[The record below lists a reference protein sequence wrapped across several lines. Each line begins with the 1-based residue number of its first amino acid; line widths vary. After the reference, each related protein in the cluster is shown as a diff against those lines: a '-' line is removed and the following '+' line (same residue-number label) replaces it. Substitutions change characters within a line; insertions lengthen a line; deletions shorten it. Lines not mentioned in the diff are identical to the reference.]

1 MAMMT
6 RYLNVLEYLLI
17 AAGVVVA
24 FISAFEPQPAEGYY
38 LHAGILLVGLLP
50 YFVYSLAVALM
61 DRALVTL
68 HGVVLLAIHIWMA
81 AVVRF
86 VPGEAYGISLLVYG
100 PLVLSLALI
109 PLVILALRQPWKMPE
124 PE

>member
-1 MAMMT
+1 MT
-6 RYLNVLEYLLI
+6 RRYLKVLEYLMI

-24 FISAFEPQPAEGYY
+24 FISAFEPLAAEAYY

-50 YFVYSLAVALM
+50 YFVYSLAVVLM

-68 HGVVLLAIHIWMA
+68 HGVVLLVIHIWML

-86 VPGEAYGISLLVYG
+86 VPAEAYGISLLVYG

-109 PLVILALRQPWKMPE
+109 PLVILALRQPWKMPQ

>member
-1 MAMMT
+1 MT
-6 RYLNVLEYLLI
+6 TMCYLKALDYLMI

-50 YFVYSLAVALM
+50 YFVYSLAVGLM
-61 DRALVTL
+61 GGVLVTL
-68 HGVVLLAIHIWMA
+68 HGVVLLGIHIWMI

-86 VPGEAYGISLLVYG
+86 VPDAAY
-100 PLVLSLALI
+100 
-109 PLVILALRQPWKMPE
+109 
-124 PE
+124 